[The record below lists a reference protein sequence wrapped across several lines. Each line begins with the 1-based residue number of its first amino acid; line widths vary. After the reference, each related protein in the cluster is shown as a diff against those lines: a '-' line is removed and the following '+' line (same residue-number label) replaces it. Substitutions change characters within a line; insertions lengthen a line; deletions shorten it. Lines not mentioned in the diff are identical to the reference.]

1 MIEGGGLVGVV
12 FSGLSGL
19 VIDDV
24 ADEGEQIRVRAR
36 SREGPVPCPQCAAE
50 TAHVHAWCERTVTDL
65 PVDGR
70 PVMVNVQVR
79 RLACRNW
86 RCPRRTFREQLPG
99 VLERYQR
106 RTARLSAQVGAVVRE
121 LAGRAGARLL
131 CVLGLPVSRH
141 TALRAL
147 LRLSLPEVTTPRV
160 LGVDDFAL
168 RRSYSYAT
176 VLIDAETRRRVD
188 VLPDRRSA
196 TLAAWLREHP
206 GVEIVCRDG
215 AAGYADAVQQALP
228 DALQVGDRWHIW
240 HNLAQAAGKEVAVH
254 SGCWASASRV
264 RKLDGG
270 KTTTLQRWHQVH
282 DLLDAGVGL
291 LECARR
297 LNLALNTVKR
307 YARVDEP
314 EQTRRAPQY
323 RPTLV
328 DPYRE
333 YLRKRRAEDPA
344 VPVLQ
349 LLHEIRERGYTGS
362 QNLLYR
368 YITQGRVEN
377 DRPGL
382 SPRRLTRLLLA
393 RPDTLKP
400 DQHELLAKT
409 TSACPE
415 MSTLAALVRS
425 FARLLAP
432 AADNADRLQEWIS
445 AAEEVNLPHVH
456 SFIRGLRLDQTAVC
470 AALTSEYHNGGTEGV
485 YTKTKLIK
493 RQMYGRA
500 GFHLLRHRILLG

>member
-1 MIEGGGLVGVV
+1 VLEINQLVGVV

-19 VIDDV
+19 IIDDV
-24 ADEGEQIRVRAR
+24 TDEGELIRVRAR
-36 SREGPVPCPQCAAE
+36 SREVPVPCPGCAVE
-50 TAHVHAWCERTVTDL
+50 TIRVHAWCERIVADV

-70 PVMVNVQVR
+70 PVVVNVRVR
-79 RLACRNW
+79 RLSCQDW
-86 RCPRRTFREQLPG
+86 QCPRRTFREQVFG

-106 RTARLSAQVGAVVRE
+106 RTARLAAQVGAVVRE
-121 LAGRAGARLL
+121 LAGRASAR
-131 CVLGLPVSRH
+131 VLPALGVLVSRH
-141 TALRAL
+141 AALRAL
-147 LRLSLPEVTTPRV
+147 LGIPLPAVVTPRV
-160 LGVDDFAL
+160 LGVDDFSL
-168 RRSYSYAT
+168 RRSRTYAT

-188 VLPDRRSA
+188 VLPDRRSD

-215 AAGYADAVQQALP
+215 AAGYAEAVRQVLP

-240 HNLAQAAGKEVAVH
+240 HNFAQAAGKEVTVH

-270 KTTTLQRWHQVH
+270 TTTTLARWHQVH

-307 YARVDEP
+307 YARIAEP
-314 EQTRRAPQY
+314 AQMRRAPQY

-333 YLRKRRAEDPA
+333 YLRKRRAADPA

-349 LLHEIRERGYTGS
+349 LLREIRERGYTGS

-368 YITQGRVEN
+368 YITQGRVED
-377 DRPGL
+377 DRPAL
-382 SPRRLTRLLLA
+382 SPRRLSRLLLT
-393 RPDTLKP
+393 RPDTLRP
-400 DQHELLAKT
+400 DQHELLHKT

-415 MSTLAALVRS
+415 MSQLASLVRT
-425 FARLLAP
+425 FAQLLTPAENNGNRLE
-432 AADNADRLQEWIS
+432 EWIS
-445 AAEEVNLPHVH
+445 TSQEVNLPHVH
-456 SFIRGLRLDQTAVC
+456 SFVRGLRLDQDAVH

-485 YTKTKLIK
+485 NTKTKLIK

-500 GFHLLRHRILLG
+500 GFRLLRHRILLE